1 MNMKKTYCIFS
12 ANYLPNLGGVER
24 YTYYTA
30 KGLIDRGNN
39 VVVVT
44 SNVDDLLD
52 VEIQEG
58 IKIIRI
64 PCFKLLRGRFPVI
77 KKNALFN
84 KLYRELEGINIDYI
98 IVNTRFYLHSYFGVK
113 YAKRKNIPSF
123 VIEHGTGHFTVNN
136 KCLDLFGHVYE
147 HFITNLVKL
156 NCTDFYGVS
165 EACTNWLKH
174 FKIVPKGVLYNAVD
188 LNSIRRINNKD
199 ILKEKKIGILEN
211 DILICY
217 TGRLVKE
224 KGILKLLTA
233 FDKLSQ
239 MDSRL
244 KLIIAGD
251 GELYEEVKK
260 RENDKIFIL
269 GKIPF
274 EEVIQILK
282 YVHIYCLPTDYP
294 EGFPTSVLEAIACKC
309 YIITTQS
316 GGSKEIILD
325 RSYGIILKNNSIDEI
340 EEELL
345 NAINN
350 DETRNASVE
359 KTYHLLCE
367 KFTWDSTVNNIIKVL
382 ESE

>member
-1 MNMKKTYCIFS
+1 MKKTYCIFS

-30 KGLIDRGNN
+30 KGLIDKGNE
-39 VVVVT
+39 VIVVT

-52 VEIQEG
+52 IEIQEG

-64 PCFKLLRGRFPVI
+64 PCFKLLGGRFPVI
-77 KKNALFN
+77 KKNTVFK
-84 KLYRELEGINIDYI
+84 KLYKELEGIKIDYI

-113 YAKRKNIPSF
+113 YAKKKNIPSF

-136 KCLDLFGHVYE
+136 KLLDFFGHIYE
-147 HFITNLVKL
+147 HCITNLVKM

-165 EACTNWLKH
+165 EACNNWIKH
-174 FKIVPKGVLYNAVD
+174 FNIVPKGVLYNAVD
-188 LNSIRRINNKD
+188 LNAINGISSNED
-199 ILKEKKIGILEN
+199 ILREKKIEILKD
-211 DILICY
+211 DIIICY

-224 KGILKLLTA
+224 KGILKLLMA

-239 MDSRL
+239 MDGRL

-260 RENDKIFIL
+260 RENDSIFIL

-274 EEVIQILK
+274 EEVIQLLK

-309 YIITTQS
+309 YIVTTQS
-316 GGSKEIILD
+316 GGSKEIIRD
-325 RSYGIILKNNSIDEI
+325 RGYGIIMKNNSIHEL
-340 EEELL
+340 EQELL
-345 NAINN
+345 NAIN
-350 DETRNASVE
+350 DEETRNESVE

-367 KFTWDSTVNNIIKVL
+367 KFTWDSTVNSIIKVL